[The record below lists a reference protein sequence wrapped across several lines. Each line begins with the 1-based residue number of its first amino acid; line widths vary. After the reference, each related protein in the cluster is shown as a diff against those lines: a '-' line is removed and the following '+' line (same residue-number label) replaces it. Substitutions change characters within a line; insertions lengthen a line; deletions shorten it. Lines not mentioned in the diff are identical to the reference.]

1 MGVEW
6 DKIGQ
11 NNSHALR
18 NLGSF
23 PQTLSAVLG
32 YTALGSEPAETSV
45 HLHVDIIYMGSA
57 HAKGSTRWYYL
68 HIDIIYMLMRLLRT
82 NNVDTSHRLLVQTSL
97 TRLVNTN
104 GVHTH

>member
-32 YTALGSEPAETSV
+32 YTALGSEPAETN
-45 HLHVDIIYMGSA
+45 IIRMKIWPFKLYSF
-57 HAKGSTRWYYL
+57 
-68 HIDIIYMLMRLLRT
+68 
-82 NNVDTSHRLLVQTSL
+82 
-97 TRLVNTN
+97 
-104 GVHTH
+104 

>member
-6 DKIGQ
+6 GKIGQ

-32 YTALGSEPAETSV
+32 YTALGSEPAETKYCADDSGITKQIRREIV
-45 HLHVDIIYMGSA
+45 HRPRALEREVV
-57 HAKGSTRWYYL
+57 
-68 HIDIIYMLMRLLRT
+68 LM
-82 NNVDTSHRLLVQTSL
+82 NSPKSP
-97 TRLVNTN
+97 
-104 GVHTH
+104 

>member
-32 YTALGSEPAETSV
+32 YTALGSEPAETRVSAYPIKKSFRGEKGGEFG
-45 HLHVDIIYMGSA
+45 LSDACHV
-57 HAKGSTRWYYL
+57 
-68 HIDIIYMLMRLLRT
+68 
-82 NNVDTSHRLLVQTSL
+82 
-97 TRLVNTN
+97 
-104 GVHTH
+104 

>member
-32 YTALGSEPAETSV
+32 YTALGSEPAETKYRRNS
-45 HLHVDIIYMGSA
+45 S
-57 HAKGSTRWYYL
+57 K
-68 HIDIIYMLMRLLRT
+68 
-82 NNVDTSHRLLVQTSL
+82 
-97 TRLVNTN
+97 
-104 GVHTH
+104 